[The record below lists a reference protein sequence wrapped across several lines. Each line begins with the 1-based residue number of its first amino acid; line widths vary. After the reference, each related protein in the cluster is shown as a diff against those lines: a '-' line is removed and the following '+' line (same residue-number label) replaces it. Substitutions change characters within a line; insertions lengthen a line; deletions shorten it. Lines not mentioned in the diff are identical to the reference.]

1 MNVTTVQYH
10 QLRNRI
16 KELEVDNERLRNL
29 STSYKHKI
37 QELEDENKMYM
48 TQLKNVLESY
58 KEYANIE

>member
-58 KEYANIE
+58 KEYANMK